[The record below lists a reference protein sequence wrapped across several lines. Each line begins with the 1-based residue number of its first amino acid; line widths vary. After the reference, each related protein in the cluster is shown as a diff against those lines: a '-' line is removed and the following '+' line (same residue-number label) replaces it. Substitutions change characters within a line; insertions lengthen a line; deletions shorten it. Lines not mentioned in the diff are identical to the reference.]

1 MRRALSITALLL
13 VLGGCQRYATP
24 GETHDGGGA
33 PQTIALRSQSMT
45 LPTETVVLP
54 ASADILT
61 TNCTACHSP
70 ELILTQPRLKPEQWA
85 AEVAKMRTA
94 YKASIAESDDPKI
107 VAALVALQGG
117 ASQP

>member
-1 MRRALSITALLL
+1 MNRAAPIITLLL

-33 PQTIALRSQSMT
+33 AQTIALSSQSMT

-54 ASADILT
+54 ASAEIVS
-61 TNCTACHSP
+61 TNCTACHSA
-70 ELILTQPRLKPEQWA
+70 ELILTQPKLKPEQWA

-94 YKASIAESDDPKI
+94 YKASFAESEDPKL
-107 VAALVALQGG
+107 VAALVALQDG
-117 ASQP
+117 AAR

>member
-1 MRRALSITALLL
+1 MSRALSSIALLL

-33 PQTIALRSQSMT
+33 PQAIALNSQSMT
-45 LPTETVVLP
+45 LPSETVVLP
-54 ASADILT
+54 ASAEIVS
-61 TNCTACHSP
+61 TNCTACHSA

-94 YKASIAESDDPKI
+94 YKASFAESEDPKL
-107 VAALVALQGG
+107 VAALLALQHGTT
-117 ASQP
+117 P